1 MFERFTDRARLV
13 VTGAQEHG
21 RRLGHPYIGT
31 EHMLLA
37 LSDGDGVSARV
48 LDRVG
53 FDRGRFQR
61 AVLDE
66 IGSTFAPPQGDLPF
80 TPRVKKALS
89 QSLGQSMSMGHDYIG
104 TEHLLLG
111 LLEDDSSL
119 ATKLAAEQGIAATKV
134 RAAVIQVLVGTQDTS
149 GRGRPAAV
157 PEAAERTVPVDATDT
172 TDTTDTTEALDGHTT
187 AKPSPAAPPEL
198 AAAHCPG
205 CLAPLAPNLGAD
217 VITSVGDIERPF
229 TVTYCRACGHLLA
242 LFPDQQG

>member
-13 VTGAQEHG
+13 VAGAQEHG
-21 RRLGHPYIGT
+21 RRLGHPYTGT

-53 FDRGRFQR
+53 FDRRRFER

-66 IGSTFAPPQGDLPF
+66 TGSTFAPPQGHLPF

-104 TEHLLLG
+104 TEHILLG

-119 ATKLAAEQGIAATKV
+119 ATKLTAEQGIAATKV
-134 RAAVIQVLVGTQDTS
+134 RTAVIQVLAGTQDTS
-149 GRGRPAAV
+149 GRGQPAAV
-157 PEAAERTVPVDATDT
+157 PEAAEGTVPVDATD
-172 TDTTDTTEALDGHTT
+172 ALDGH
-187 AKPSPAAPPEL
+187 AAAEPSPAAPPEL

-217 VITSVGDIERPF
+217 VISSVGEVERPF

-242 LFPDQQG
+242 LFPDEQG